1 MSDQWALV
9 GSPKGETLLHSA
21 STSLQHNES
30 LIYFLGSFF
39 QKWWWFVNSVFSF
52 LQTFVMSLSGPVVA
66 LAGHEHQLAV
76 VIHASNPLASGDQ
89 VSFPQIFVNCESS
102 FFPQGFCPKLKL
114 STLTLKEVQLIP
126 D

>member
-1 MSDQWALV
+1 M
-9 GSPKGETLLHSA
+9 
-21 STSLQHNES
+21 
-30 LIYFLGSFF
+30 
-39 QKWWWFVNSVFSF
+39 FSF

-76 VIHASNPLASGDQ
+76 VLHASNPLASGDQ
-89 VSFPQIFVNCESS
+89 VSFPQIFVNCENS

-114 STLTLKEVQLIP
+114 STLTLIEVQLIP

>member
-1 MSDQWALV
+1 MV
-9 GSPKGETLLHSA
+9 GSPKGERLLHSA

-39 QKWWWFVNSVFSF
+39 KKWWWWFVNSVFSF

-89 VSFPQIFVNCESS
+89 VPFPQIFVNCESS

-114 STLTLKEVQLIP
+114 STLTLKEVQLIL